1 MTGHSGPGRTCPG
14 TRTHISD
21 TRRGRPSAGP
31 HPPDPDGSQGE
42 PLRLEGA
49 GRSAAPLPGDGRRP
63 PRGRPRGLPGAALP
77 AHGELAR
84 VRPGRKFARRRPP
97 GFSSPSGPGERRAGR
112 SSLLSSRA
120 GPGGLGPPAS
130 SLLISLW
137 GGGVSPL
144 LSAVCACVS
153 EGERGSNKRQ
163 RESETKKTRRLRRRE
178 GGGRSAQGRRGSRER
193 GRRAA
198 RAAGGRRAAGGSR
211 APAPAVA
218 RTHPRTRRHAY
229 THAHTHIRTPARWP
243 GPSRCGAPRRE
254 AGEQSEPA
262 PTSAPLRSAAA
273 RLAQRPRQR
282 SCRKMVNDRWKT
294 MGGASQ
300 LEDRPR
306 DKPQVPAGPGRGD
319 TGVPRG
325 GRGGG
330 GSSRRAGHPG
340 WSLGRTSR
348 EARQARIGAGTVL
361 GSRGDT

>member
-1 MTGHSGPGRTCPG
+1 MGPAVRPRAPDAALPALAEEPPGPASRVGVGSGQSLVTGHSGPGRTCPG

-120 GPGGLGPPAS
+120 GPGGLDPPAS

-153 EGERGSNKRQ
+153 EGNS
-163 RESETKKTRRLRRRE
+163 
-178 GGGRSAQGRRGSRER
+178 
-193 GRRAA
+193 
-198 RAAGGRRAAGGSR
+198 
-211 APAPAVA
+211 
-218 RTHPRTRRHAY
+218 
-229 THAHTHIRTPARWP
+229 
-243 GPSRCGAPRRE
+243 
-254 AGEQSEPA
+254 
-262 PTSAPLRSAAA
+262 
-273 RLAQRPRQR
+273 
-282 SCRKMVNDRWKT
+282 SCLFT
-294 MGGASQ
+294 
-300 LEDRPR
+300 
-306 DKPQVPAGPGRGD
+306 
-319 TGVPRG
+319 
-325 GRGGG
+325 
-330 GSSRRAGHPG
+330 
-340 WSLGRTSR
+340 
-348 EARQARIGAGTVL
+348 
-361 GSRGDT
+361 